1 MRVVAGDGDE
11 SGVGRRNGPPT
22 IKDVASRAGVSWRT
36 VSNVIHGHKYL
47 RAETKAKVEAAIAEL
62 GYRPQAAARQLRKGR
77 SQLLTLAVPYIA
89 HPYFSRLA
97 HAIAQEAELH
107 DYDVLIDETRGIPD
121 RELNVAGG
129 YRKILTDG
137 ILFSPI
143 AIDRHQMEG
152 AATGT
157 PLVLLG
163 EQIRTRR
170 IDSVMVDNVGS
181 IRALVEHL
189 VAIGRR
195 RIAFLGHVATGELGS
210 SELRVKGYRDGLRG
224 AGIEPDPAW
233 LIAVPHGT
241 SDSTTYGDYSREVG
255 YERTRQFLPR
265 IGEIDALMCA
275 NDLLAVGALRAL
287 REAAVRVPADVA
299 VTGWDDV
306 PDGAYAVPALTTVAP
321 DVEGIARLAVRA
333 VLRRLDNP
341 DVAPRAATAKHRLVL
356 RESTLGG

>member
-1 MRVVAGDGDE
+1 MAGAGEE
-11 SGVGRRNGPPT
+11 SGGGRRNGPPT

-47 RAETKAKVEAAIAEL
+47 RAETRARVEAAIAEL
-62 GYRPQAAARQLRKGR
+62 GYRPQAAARQLRRGR

-107 DYDVLIDETRGIPD
+107 GYDLLIDETRGIPE
-121 RELNVAGG
+121 RELDVAAG

-152 AATGT
+152 ASTGT
-157 PLVLLG
+157 PIVLFG

-181 IRALVEHL
+181 VRTLVEHL
-189 VAIGRR
+189 VGTGRR

-210 SELRVKGYRDGLRG
+210 SELRVKGYRDGLRD
-224 AGIEPDPAW
+224 AGIDPDPAW
-233 LIAVPHGT
+233 VISVSHGA
-241 SDSTTYGDYSREVG
+241 SGSTTYGDYSREVG
-255 YERTRQFLPR
+255 YERTRQLLPR
-265 IGEIDALMCA
+265 ISEIDALVCA

-287 REAAVRVPADVA
+287 REAAVRVPDDVA

-306 PDGAYAVPALTTVAP
+306 PDGEYAVPALTTVAP
-321 DVEGIARLAVRA
+321 DVEGIARLALRA
-333 VLRRLDNP
+333 VLRRLDDP
-341 DVAPRAATAKHRLVL
+341 EAPPKAATAKHRLVL